1 MNVTEWLLPSSFSFC
16 YLHQPFTGFR
26 YQPPATFTCTLTDP
40 FELMLQWP
48 RLCLCSSWHWDET
61 PDQMF
66 ISSIFIPPPPPN
78 PHTHTSNPVYT
89 GGCTGITLSIC
100 PSVYLSVVLSV
111 NLIVSAQYLLNHL
124 TIFFTK
130 FGMVVYYHEAMCHAE
145 KLVHYFQCQGH
156 NEGLYYQNWTTFTI
170 SSKLLA
176 CLQPNLVW

>member
-1 MNVTEWLLPSSFSFC
+1 MVKVTESGMKRWSSMCSTFSKSLIVFYIYC
-16 YLHQPFTGFR
+16 VWKNCGSVFL
-26 YQPPATFTCTLTDP
+26 TC
-40 FELMLQWP
+40 
-48 RLCLCSSWHWDET
+48 
-61 PDQMF
+61 
-66 ISSIFIPPPPPN
+66 
-78 PHTHTSNPVYT
+78 PHTQPVDWPNFDHHMDSHIFKCKT
-89 GGCTGITLSIC
+89 TTHHWVC
-100 PSVYLSVVLSV
+100 PSVVLSV
-111 NLIVSAQYLLNHL
+111 CLIVSAQHLLNRS